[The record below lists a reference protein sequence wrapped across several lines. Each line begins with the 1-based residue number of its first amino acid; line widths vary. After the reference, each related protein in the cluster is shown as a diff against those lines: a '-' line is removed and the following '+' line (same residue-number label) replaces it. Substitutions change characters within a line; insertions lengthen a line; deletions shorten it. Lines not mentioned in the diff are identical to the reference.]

1 MTSDERLFAL
11 SVLRK
16 AEWLE
21 GFDPLLAEA
30 LITHGRLTRIAP
42 GGWAQGEGDED
53 RGLFVVI
60 AGLFHTYCT
69 APGDRDVI
77 IGQTGIGSM
86 LGHTTRFS
94 GGPRLVTAICIEPAL
109 LLQIPETSLEQ
120 IAEHQPDVW
129 RMMANAAYTNLR
141 RVMQMMVETITL
153 PPRPRIAA
161 RLLAMALPHDSG
173 PALIRL
179 SQQMLGEMTG
189 LTRKT
194 INIHL
199 AAFEREGLIVIG
211 YGGLEIRD
219 PAGLRRVAAWH
230 DTLA

>member
-1 MTSDERLFAL
+1 MTSDERSFAL
-11 SVLRK
+11 SVLRR

-21 GFDPLLAEA
+21 GFDPALADT
-30 LITHGRLTRIAP
+30 LMTYGRLSRIAP

-69 APGDRDVI
+69 APGDRDVM
-77 IGQTGIGSM
+77 IGQAGTGSV
-86 LGHTTRFS
+86 LGHATRFS

-109 LLQIPETSLEQ
+109 LLQIPEAALEQ
-120 IAEHQPDVW
+120 IAEQHPDIW
-129 RMMANAAYTNLR
+129 RMIANSAYTNLR
-141 RVMQMMVETITL
+141 RAMQMMVEAITL

-161 RLLAMALPHDSG
+161 RLLAMMAPRSSK

-194 INIHL
+194 VNTHL
-199 AAFEREGLIVIG
+199 AAFERERLIAIG
-211 YGGLEIRD
+211 YGGLEILD
-219 PAGLRRVAAWH
+219 AAGLRRAADGH
-230 DTLA
+230 GAPA

>member
-21 GFDPLLAEA
+21 GFDPLLADT
-30 LITHGRLTRIAP
+30 LMSHGRLTRIAR

-69 APGDRDVI
+69 APGDRDVM
-77 IGQTGIGSM
+77 IGQAGTGSV
-86 LGHTTRFS
+86 LGHATRFS

-109 LLQIPETSLEQ
+109 LLQIPETALEQ
-120 IAEHQPDVW
+120 IAERQPDIW
-129 RMMANAAYTNLR
+129 RMIANSAYANLR
-141 RVMQMMVETITL
+141 RAMQMMVEAITL

-161 RLLAMALPHDSG
+161 RLLAMALPHETG
-173 PALIRL
+173 HAVIRL

-194 INIHL
+194 VNTHL
-199 AAFEREGLIVIG
+199 AAFEREGLVVIG

-219 PAGLRRVAAWH
+219 PAGLRRVATEH
-230 DTLA
+230 DTRT